1 LNERKHHEAANLFPL
16 LEGDEFD
23 ALKADIAANGLHE
36 AIWLHPD
43 GSILDG
49 RNRHRAC
56 IETETPPKFRTW
68 DGQGSPVSFVVSM
81 NLHRRHL
88 NETQRGVVGSR
99 IANMRQGERTDVKPF
114 VNLQKVS
121 QAEAAGMTNVSP
133 SMVAS
138 VVKIERDA
146 PDLIP
151 EMERGNLT
159 AHKAGKIVKERQR
172 DEEWDRIQSAA
183 QPNKWPTNI
192 ELMAG
197 DFAQV
202 GPQLDAESFDLII
215 TDPPYGA
222 DNVYLYEMLARQ
234 AARLLKPGGSL
245 LAMTGQLCL
254 PQTLNVMTQHL
265 AYHWTISYDTPGGQS
280 PQIWTRKVNTFWKPI
295 LWLVKGEH
303 TGNWHGDKIKSNVND
318 NDKRFHGWGQSESGI
333 GKLVSEFVTGE
344 QRVLDPFLGG
354 GTTAV
359 VCWRLRLPFVGIDIE
374 AGAIATTRQRIT
386 VEVANARG

>member
-1 LNERKHHEAANLFPL
+1 
-16 LEGDEFD
+16 
-23 ALKADIAANGLHE
+23 
-36 AIWLHPD
+36 
-43 GSILDG
+43 
-49 RNRHRAC
+49 
-56 IETETPPKFRTW
+56 
-68 DGQGSPVSFVVSM
+68 
-81 NLHRRHL
+81 
-88 NETQRGVVGSR
+88 
-99 IANMRQGERTDVKPF
+99 
-114 VNLQKVS
+114 
-121 QAEAAGMTNVSP
+121 MTNVSP